1 MSEITLVPAEFT
13 LVKFDAAEVRALI
26 AAALTDTGIPADVDV
41 TVEVDEVLPHPL
53 TASAVEIVDGAVHLW
68 FAGGCFESPQKTTG
82 LSVENTKVELATALF
97 RAGDR
102 LSGGFES
109 APADDALTDRQRTV
123 WDTYAEAR
131 TAALG
136 YPVRVQRR
144 RYVFR
149 LYGGFNDVA
158 DTEFDRLWAGGTLD
172 WPELEV
178 TAERLAA
185 ADTRPEAK
193 KSIRRDSLRQK
204 AAS

>member
-1 MSEITLVPAEFT
+1 MSEVTLIPAEFT
-13 LVKFDAAEVRALI
+13 LVSFDAAQVRELI
-26 AAALTDTGIPADVDV
+26 AAALADTGFPADTDV

-53 TASAVEIVDGAVHLW
+53 TASIVEIVDGEVRLW
-68 FAGGCFESPQKTTG
+68 FTGGCFESPQRQTG
-82 LSVENTKVELATALF
+82 LSVDNTKVELASALF
-97 RAGDR
+97 RAKDR
-102 LSGGFES
+102 LAGFES
-109 APADDALTDRQRTV
+109 APADDVLTDRQRTV

-131 TAALG
+131 VAALG

-172 WPELEV
+172 WPELEA

-193 KSIRRDSLRQK
+193 KSIRRESLRQT

>member
-13 LVKFDAAEVRALI
+13 LVKFDAGEVRDLI
-26 AAALTDTGIPADVDV
+26 AAALVDTGFPTDIDVA
-41 TVEVDEVLPHPL
+41 VEVDEVLPHPL
-53 TASAVEIVDGAVHLW
+53 TASAVEIVDGTARLW
-68 FAGGCFESPQKTTG
+68 FTGGCFESPQRATG
-82 LSVENTKVELATALF
+82 LSADHTKVELATGLF
-97 RAGDR
+97 RAKDR
-102 LSGGFES
+102 LVGGFEA
-109 APADDALTDRQRTV
+109 APADDVLTDRQRTV

-131 TAALG
+131 VAALG

-172 WPELEV
+172 WPELEA
-178 TAERLAA
+178 TAARLAE

-193 KSIRRDSLRQK
+193 KAIRRESLRLP
-204 AAS
+204 SPS